1 MTIFLIPGIIL
12 FMVNGLLP
20 LAIAIL
26 TITRAKYFEWLI
38 IAGAILLKI
47 TPKPGTDL
55 TRIRIYQY

>member
-38 IAGAILLKI
+38 IAG
-47 TPKPGTDL
+47 TDL
-55 TRIRIYQY
+55 TRIRIFQY